1 MEVLGVNKN
10 GALISPFKKQDMKPK
25 IIQLFQTKAE
35 AFGWIME
42 VVQDATIGNVN
53 TEATY
58 LTQACIM
65 CETEQTI
72 YIGIY

>member
-1 MEVLGVNKN
+1 
-10 GALISPFKKQDMKPK
+10 MKPK

-42 VVQDATIGNVN
+42 VVQDATIGEVN

-58 LTQACIM
+58 LTQSCIM
-65 CETEQTI
+65 CSTDQCT
-72 YIGIY
+72 YIGVYKA